1 MSWIYF
7 DRVTPERAFPNRR
20 LPRWK
25 RQARRARRMLP
36 SVEYERMTDRAAL
49 LLLVLVGLAG
59 LTFPL
64 LAGWGVKALAR

>member
-1 MSWIYF
+1 MQWIYF
-7 DRVTPERAFPNRR
+7 DRVAPGRAFPNRR

-36 SVEYERMTDRAAL
+36 PAEYERLTDRTAL
-49 LLLVLVGLAG
+49 LLLLLVGLAG

-64 LAGWGVKALAR
+64 LLGWGVKALVR